1 MKKWLFWLLVLMM
14 LAGCRKTPAESVP
27 TQSAEAMIPEDQ
39 GQACT
44 TNQECDSYYCHF
56 ADIATG
62 EGVCGVPS
70 QMEDL
75 LEKHPVSGIVS
86 PLVSIG
92 DGSVMIYSDRLTV
105 TVQGDGF
112 VMTLFDKNSG
122 KEYQTE
128 FLDDYQDP
136 TISVAGNGAVLVYPY
151 AEDDTR
157 VLTVHV
163 QVENDSVHMT
173 LDLPVDTPM
182 ESLTFP
188 GAIATQSGEW
198 LVLPRASGTLMPVDK
213 INLWGFSFFA
223 WKSSMNFLGVVDAE
237 FETGWLMR
245 MEEAWSSEV
254 YFDRSGTGNPILP
267 YPVHLAEKGVFGQPR
282 HITYTLIDSGGYVTM
297 AEKQYD
303 YAWQR
308 GYIKIWD
315 EKILE
320 NPNITRLI
328 GAADIW
334 LGCGYPEVIESMPD
348 YGIDHALINFYG
360 SLPSENDICTD
371 EIILANQLGYLTG
384 RYDIYTDVWSPDNTP
399 GEWMRTEG
407 YPQDVIVKADG
418 DLQEGWVHKED
429 GLFGK
434 EYQGYYT
441 SSATHLDVARPVIEA
456 DLANNPYLARFI
468 DVELASGLFED
479 YSTEHPATRQDDMYY
494 RMQLLNL
501 VSNGMELVTGS
512 EEFHEWAVPFFAYSE
527 GTMTILPEENAG
539 YDWASPVDTVS
550 KDYINYNVSPIYRIP
565 LQQLVYHDAHAA
577 TWYTGDGASKVPD
590 FWDDKDLL
598 NALYGSMPLFM
609 PPDVDYWWANVTRFT
624 DSYHIAALTYRE
636 TGRAKMIDHRFLTED
651 RLVQE
656 TEFENGWVV
665 TANFRS
671 QPYEDERFP
680 FPLSAKGLYATDG
693 QWVIAKM
700 EMGGGATIAVQLDDR
715 IYLHPQGGGVEYGGF
730 RTSNAIL
737 LQWEPNGYYQLTL
750 VGGQRS
756 VQLNTFDIP
765 MKLSIGH
772 FEDREGNIIT
782 FKDLGDGWIELR
794 IPAGISVINW
804 IDHAE

>member
-14 LAGCRKTPAESVP
+14 LAGCRKTPPEIAPTESAATV
-27 TQSAEAMIPEDQ
+27 IPEDQ
-39 GQACT
+39 GQSCT

-56 ADIATG
+56 ADISTG
-62 EGVCGVPS
+62 QGVCGVPS

-75 LEKHPVSGIVS
+75 LEKHPVSGVVS
-86 PLVSIG
+86 PLISIG
-92 DGSVMIYSDRLTV
+92 DGSVMIYSERLTV

-112 VMTLFDKNSG
+112 VMTLLDKNSG
-122 KEYQTE
+122 KEYKTE

-136 TISVAGNGAVLVYPY
+136 TISVADNGAVLVYPY

-157 VLTVHV
+157 VLTVHI

-198 LVLPRASGTLMPVDK
+198 LVLPRASGTLMPVEK
-213 INLWGFSFFA
+213 IDLWGFSFFT
-223 WKSSMNFLGVVDAE
+223 WKSSMNFIGVIDAE

-254 YFDRSGTGNPILP
+254 YFDKSGTGNPILP
-267 YPVHLAEKGVFGQPR
+267 YPVHLAEKGIFGQPR
-282 HITYTLIDSGGYVTM
+282 HITYTVIDSGGYVTM

-303 YAWQR
+303 YAWQK

-320 NPNITRLI
+320 NPNTTRLI

-334 LGCGYPEVIESMPD
+334 LGCGFGEVIEAMPD
-348 YGIDHALINFYG
+348 YGFDHALINFYD
-360 SLPSENDICTD
+360 SLPTENDICTD
-371 EIILANQLGYLTG
+371 EIVLANQLGYLTG
-384 RYDIYTDVWSPDNTP
+384 RYDIYSDVWSPDNTP
-399 GEWMRTEG
+399 GDWMRTEG
-407 YPQDVIVKADG
+407 YPEDVIVKADG
-418 DLQEGWVHKED
+418 DLQEGWLHKED

-441 SSATHLDVARPVIEA
+441 SSATHLDVAKSVIEA

-468 DVELASGLFED
+468 DVALASELMED
-479 YSTEHPATRQDDMYY
+479 YSTDHPATRQDDMYY
-494 RMQLLNL
+494 RMQLLDL
-501 VSNGMELVTGS
+501 VSDGMGLVTGS
-512 EEFHEWAVPFFAYSE
+512 EEFHEWAVPFLAYSE
-527 GTMTILPEENAG
+527 GTMTILPEEDAG
-539 YDWASPVDTVS
+539 YDWAAPVDRVS
-550 KDYINYNVSPIYRIP
+550 KDYVNYNISPVYRIP
-565 LQQLVYHDAHAA
+565 LQQLVYHDSHAT

-609 PPDVDYWWANVTRFT
+609 PPDIDYWGDNIIRFT

-636 TGRAKMIDHRFLTED
+636 TGRAKMIDHRFLTAD

-680 FPLSAKGLYATDG
+680 FPLAAKGLYATDG

-700 EMGGGATIAVQLDDR
+700 EMGGGAAIAVQLDDR

-730 RTSNAIL
+730 RTSSAIL
-737 LQWEPNGYYQLTL
+737 LQWEPNGDYQLTL

-765 MKLSIGH
+765 MKLSIGR

-794 IPAGISVINW
+794 IPAGTMVINW